1 MKLGHWP
8 KCQKLH
14 TYSLSRPPPPGGG
27 VSKLSLFSLYEQRFP
42 TYEPIFKLPY
52 FGMKL
57 GHWPKYQK
65 LHISSLSSLG
75 GLNWAYIRSIGSGLW
90 DTGQFSK
97 LPYLGMK
104 LGHWPKFQKLH
115 ITPFHYQS
123 IMSLIVYVLD
133 EALQVRRHTQDR
145 QHCVGPFRHIWED
158 QIQIKF
164 KFSQNGNT
172 RGCILQNIIA
182 YSVCGGIVYY

>member
-14 TYSLSRPPPPGGG
+14 IYPLSTPGGRNWAYFCSTG
-27 VSKLSLFSLYEQRFP
+27 SGFWDTGQFSKLPFL
-42 TYEPIFKLPY
+42 
-52 FGMKL
+52 GMKL
-57 GHWPKYQK
+57 GKWPKFQK
-65 LHISSLSSLG
+65 FHIYPLSTPRG
-75 GLNWAYIRSIGSGLW
+75 RNWAYFCSMGSGFW